1 MPDIPNFPFESHYL
15 RLDDGTR
22 IHYVDEGQGE
32 VIVLL
37 HGNPTWSFLY
47 RHIIQA
53 LRDKYR
59 LIAFDYPGFGF
70 SDAPDNYGFT
80 AAEQANKSLEIVQKL
95 DLPGFYLMMQDWG
108 GPIGFYVA
116 SQIPEQVKGFVIGN
130 TWAWEHHSWRFKIF
144 STLVGGIIGRISAY
158 LFNGVIHLFLQTGL
172 HQPIAKSDYDMYL
185 MPFRERKKRKPTH
198 VFPRQLIQAGEFL
211 RIVESG
217 LASLRD
223 KPALLVWGM
232 KDFAFKKEEK
242 LRFEATFPNHTSV
255 ILPEASH
262 FVQEDSP
269 EEISRAIRAWID

>member
-1 MPDIPNFPFESHYL
+1 MPDIPNFPFDSHYL
-15 RLDDGTR
+15 RLDDGTS

-80 AAEQANKSLEIVQKL
+80 AAEQANKSLEIIQKL

-144 STLVGGIIGRISAY
+144 STLVGGVIGRISAY